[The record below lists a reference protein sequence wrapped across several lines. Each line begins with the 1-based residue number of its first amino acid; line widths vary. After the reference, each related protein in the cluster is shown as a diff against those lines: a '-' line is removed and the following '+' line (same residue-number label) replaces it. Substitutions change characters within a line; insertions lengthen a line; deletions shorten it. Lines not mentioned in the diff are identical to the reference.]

1 MERVQ
6 LTSNVRTGRG
16 KGAARQLRRQ
26 GCIPAV
32 LYGGSKGNLAL
43 SVNTHELHQII
54 AKGFG
59 ETSLIDLTIQ
69 SPEESQHA
77 SVILKDY
84 QLDPVLRELVH
95 ADFQEVAMDQ
105 QIEIEVPFELQ
116 GKAPGVSEGGVLEFL
131 TRELSIRCLPG
142 DMLNHIDVDVSS
154 LKIGDSLSVGDLRLD
169 EKYQILTPSETLI
182 VTVSAPISEEEL
194 ESTLEVSREQVEP
207 EVIQKGKKTEEE
219 E

>member
-26 GCIPAV
+26 GRIPAV

-69 SPEESQHA
+69 NLDESQHA

-84 QLDPVLRELVH
+84 QLDPALRELVH

-105 QIEIEVPFELQ
+105 QIEIEVPFELH

-131 TRELSIRCLPG
+131 TRELNIRCLPG

-194 ESTLEVSREQVEP
+194 ESTLEISREQVEP